1 MKKLTSKQSLVL
13 EFIKDYIA
21 ENSYAPSVRDVMNH
35 FKFKSP
41 RAAHK
46 HLITLEEKG
55 YIERNNVS
63 RGIKLTS
70 KSGEI
75 FTSEK
80 VVPVVGKIAAGA
92 AIEAVESITDN
103 VPLPSNYFSKNSE
116 YFALLVEGNSMI
128 EAHIMSGD
136 YVIIKKQD
144 YAENNEIVVA
154 LIDGNYATL
163 KRLRK
168 KKDIIH
174 LIPENKDMDII
185 KIEPDRLQ
193 IQGIMVG
200 LIRMFK

>member
-13 EFIKDYIA
+13 EFIKDYISK
-21 ENSYAPSVRDVMNH
+21 NSYAPSVRDVMKH
-35 FKFKSP
+35 FNFKSP

-92 AIEAVESITDN
+92 AIEAIENIIDT
-103 VPLPSNYFSKNSE
+103 VPLSSNYFSKNNE
-116 YFALLVEGNSMI
+116 YFALLVEGTSMI

-144 YAENNEIVVA
+144 FAKNNDIVVA

-163 KRLRK
+163 KKFRK
-168 KKDIIH
+168 KDDIIH
-174 LIPENKDMDII
+174 LIPENKNMNII
-185 KIEPDRLQ
+185 KVEPDRLQ
-193 IQGIMVG
+193 IQGVMVG
-200 LIRMFK
+200 LIRMFE